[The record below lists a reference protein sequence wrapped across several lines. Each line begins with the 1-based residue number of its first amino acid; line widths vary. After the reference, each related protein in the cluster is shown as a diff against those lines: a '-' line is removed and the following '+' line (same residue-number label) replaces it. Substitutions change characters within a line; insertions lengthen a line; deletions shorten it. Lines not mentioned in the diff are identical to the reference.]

1 MSVLAEPAPNIAAPR
16 VETALERETMRRV
29 TMRIVPLVFA
39 LYVVGFLDRVN
50 IAIAS
55 LRMNEDI
62 GLSAAAYG
70 LGSGIFFLGYALFEV
85 PSNILLARVGARWW
99 IARIAVTWGIL
110 ACAMAL
116 VTGPKSFFALR
127 LLLGFAE
134 AGFFPGV
141 IYYFTQWFPDHRR
154 ARATSVFTIGIPV
167 SSLIGGPLGAS
178 LLGLDGLAGLAGW
191 QWLFLIEGFP
201 SVLLGVAVLLWLPD
215 RPSTATWLSSAQREW
230 LEGEIARGEASRPKS
245 HTTVWSAMSNRTVW
259 WLCAPYVVYILCGYA
274 VVLWSPLVV
283 RSLLEISDQQVGL
296 ITGATGLFGI
306 AAMLS
311 SAAVSDRRNERI
323 VHGAFALG
331 SMTVGLAMVAVAPH
345 PVIAVVGLMLAAC
358 SGNAYLPVFWCLP
371 PRFLRGVG
379 AATGIALINSIGNI
393 GGFLGP
399 NVVGSLRTMTGGF
412 SGAFAVLS
420 AMAFVAAIAML
431 SLRRSSVLASSAA
444 VPSIDPSPALGRTLS

>member
-1 MSVLAEPAPNIAAPR
+1 VSLAVDSAPSVTVPR
-16 VETALERETMRRV
+16 VQTALERETMRRV

-99 IARIAVTWGIL
+99 LARIAVTWGIL

-116 VTGPKSFFALR
+116 VTGPKTFFVLR

-167 SSLIGGPLGAS
+167 SSLIGGPLGAA
-178 LLGLDGLAGLAGW
+178 LLGLDGIAGLAGW

-201 SVLLGVAVLLWLPD
+201 SVLLGIAVLLWLPD
-215 RPSTATWLSSAQREW
+215 RPSTATWLSTAQREW
-230 LEGEIARGEASRPKS
+230 LEGEIARGDASRPTGHES
-245 HTTVWSAMSNRTVW
+245 AWSAMSNRTVW

-274 VVLWSPLVV
+274 VVLWSPLVI
-283 RSLLEISDQQVGL
+283 RSLLEISDRQVGL
-296 ITGATGLFGI
+296 ITGATGLFGVV
-306 AAMLS
+306 AMLS

-323 VHGAFALG
+323 VHGAFALV
-331 SMTVGLAMVAVAPH
+331 SMAVGLSLVAAAPH
-345 PVIAVVGLMLAAC
+345 PVIAVFGLMLAAC

-379 AATGIALINSIGNI
+379 AAAGIALINSIGNI

-399 NVVGSLRTMTGGF
+399 NVVGSLSAMTGGF
-412 SGAFAVLS
+412 SGAFAVMS
-420 AMAFVAAIAML
+420 VMAFMAAIAML
-431 SLRRSSVLASSAA
+431 SLRRSSVLAARRL
-444 VPSIDPSPALGRTLS
+444 VPNEGHVA